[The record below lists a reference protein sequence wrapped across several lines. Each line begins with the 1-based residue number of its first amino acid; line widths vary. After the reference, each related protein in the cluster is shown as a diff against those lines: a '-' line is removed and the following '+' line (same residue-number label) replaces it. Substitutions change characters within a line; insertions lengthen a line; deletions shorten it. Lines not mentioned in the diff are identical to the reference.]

1 MQTKK
6 LTIAI
11 DGFSSCGK
19 STLAK
24 ELASRLHYIFIDSGA
39 MYRAVTLYCLRH
51 NWILGD
57 QVQLTEIINAL
68 PSITIEFKMDDQGNK
83 AIYLNGENCENE
95 IRQGFVASAV
105 SRVAEIKE
113 VREKLVHEQQKM
125 GEKGGIVMDG
135 RDIGTVVFP
144 HADLKLFVTA
154 SIEVRTQRRYLEL
167 IKKGIE
173 MTLEE
178 VKDNLVERDFIDS
191 NRKESPL
198 VQAADAVLLD
208 NSTMTREEQLQW
220 VLELVAHT

>member
-19 STLAK
+19 STLARD
-24 ELASRLHYIFIDSGA
+24 LASHLNYIFIDSGA
-39 MYRAVTLYCLRH
+39 MYRAVTLFCLR
-51 NWILGD
+51 NQWISGG
-57 QVQLTEIINAL
+57 QVELPKIIAAL
-68 PSITIEFKMDDQGNK
+68 PSISIEFKLDDAGNK
-83 AIYLNGENCENE
+83 AIYLNGENC
-95 IRQGFVASAV
+95 V
-105 SRVAEIKE
+105 SRIAEIKE

-125 GEKGGIVMDG
+125 GGAGGIVMDG

-144 HADLKLFVTA
+144 EADLKLFVTA
-154 SIEVRTQRRYLEL
+154 SIDIRVQRRFLEL
-167 IKKGIE
+167 THKGIQ

-198 VQAADAVLLD
+198 TQAEDAVVLD
-208 NSTMTREEQLQW
+208 NSNLKREEQLQW
-220 VLELVAHT
+220 VLDLVASNDRYNRKNQSRIH